1 MRSRRWGESP
11 VSSGLPGSRSPAQAT
26 DQAARAAAHASAP
39 IKVFIAFL
47 PSFGCVN
54 LEARVRMVHKR
65 SRARSRKKLYGVL
78 GEESA
83 GSAARGR
90 YGDTL
95 GGCRPGK

>member
-11 VSSGLPGSRSPAQAT
+11 VSSGLPGSSSPAQAT

-39 IKVFIAFL
+39 IKAFIAFL

-54 LEARVRMVHKR
+54 LEAPVRMVHKR
-65 SRARSRKKLYGVL
+65 SRARSRKKLYGVQQ
-78 GEESA
+78 SA

-95 GGCRPGK
+95 GRLSTGKE